1 MSTISTHVLDTSLGK
16 PAAGIPV
23 SLAARQADG
32 SWKSLAQGATDSDG
46 RWRPSAANESAL
58 SPGTYKF
65 TFDTAAYFRA
75 HNTDGFFPLV
85 EITFSIRDAAQHH
98 HVPLLLSPYSYSTYR
113 GS

>member
-1 MSTISTHVLDTSLGK
+1 MSSISTHVLDTSLGK
-16 PAAGIPV
+16 PAARVPV
-23 SLAARQADG
+23 SLAARQSDG
-32 SWKSLAQGATDSDG
+32 SWKLLAQGATDADG
-46 RWRPSAANESAL
+46 RWRPSAANESSF
-58 SPGTYKF
+58 SPGAYKF

-75 HNTDGFFPLV
+75 RNLEGFFPCV